1 MTEDQTTNRS
11 PFLSL
16 KYLMQK
22 EEHAAF
28 YCSDYLQEQRQQKKM
43 KYYKGFI
50 IGKMNERLKM
60 KMCVC
65 VFFCFQK

>member
-1 MTEDQTTNRS
+1 
-11 PFLSL
+11 
-16 KYLMQK
+16 MQK